1 MSLKA
6 YAITED
12 AQHRDLDGP
21 STTIPLSEMISSVL
35 PPEKKDKL
43 TELNNV
49 RIVRQLIYHFRN
61 KSYSIIHAI
70 YFVFFRHYKMVA
82 VRAVNQL
89 VLQA

>member
-1 MSLKA
+1 MCKICIIFSKKA

-35 PPEKKDKL
+35 PPDKKDKL

-49 RIVRQLIYHFRN
+49 SMDETIHFDTTRLN
-61 KSYSIIHAI
+61 HI
-70 YFVFFRHYKMVA
+70 
-82 VRAVNQL
+82 
-89 VLQA
+89 

>member
-1 MSLKA
+1 MELQNGFELNLTDDTRHILTA

-21 STTIPLSEMISSVL
+21 STTIPLSEMISSAL

-49 RIVRQLIYHFRN
+49 
-61 KSYSIIHAI
+61 SIFLFQRTPIQFH
-70 YFVFFRHYKMVA
+70 
-82 VRAVNQL
+82 
-89 VLQA
+89 